1 MVRFAALHAP
11 YESRANAKTQAKSKA
26 ANHEGHEERL
36 PSFKD
41 RNFKIGVGQV
51 SSKGRPRVQIQV
63 RDPMSDYASL
73 IRPTLLR
80 VVFFRRVLRVHRGY
94 RFLTFLRR

>member
-36 PSFKD
+36 L
-41 RNFKIGVGQV
+41 
-51 SSKGRPRVQIQV
+51 SSRTGTSRLV
-63 RDPMSDYASL
+63 
-73 IRPTLLR
+73 
-80 VVFFRRVLRVHRGY
+80 
-94 RFLTFLRR
+94 